1 MRVWRVSEAAV
12 GREGQGSADQHCTK
26 LVSVL
31 QIAAVVE
38 VVGYINAGSV
48 SNCHEGG
55 GRSRQLTPPPEED
68 GENCSVELEG
78 GTRQGGVG
86 EDEETEEQLASRPEA
101 VDDDPLPWRSSEGLR
116 T

>member
-1 MRVWRVSEAAV
+1 M
-12 GREGQGSADQHCTK
+12 
-26 LVSVL
+26 SVL

-55 GRSRQLTPPPEED
+55 GRSRRLTPPPEED